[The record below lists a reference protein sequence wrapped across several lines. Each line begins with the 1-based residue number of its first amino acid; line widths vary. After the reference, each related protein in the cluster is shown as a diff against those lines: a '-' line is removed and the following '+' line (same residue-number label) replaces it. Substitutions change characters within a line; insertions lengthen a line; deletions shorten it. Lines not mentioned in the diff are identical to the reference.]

1 MCCACCG
8 AAQGVSLTGW
18 VAMLGM
24 AAMVLLIAYGGFV
37 AYKRLRGIPD
47 KDYTLVVKSGA
58 HK

>member
-1 MCCACCG
+1 M
-8 AAQGVSLTGW
+8 TGW